1 MSGMILKT
9 ASAGGP
15 GREQHVT
22 HPALGP
28 GRVFVWVTWLALS
41 SVSTKINP
49 AVLIKWLCSCQ
60 CLRQCA
66 YLPSAA
72 ATPAHSAQ
80 AVQL

>member
-1 MSGMILKT
+1 MLFLKT
-9 ASAGGP
+9 AYASGP

-41 SVSTKINP
+41 PVSTKINRG
-49 AVLIKWLCSCQ
+49 ALIKLLRSCR
-60 CLRQCA
+60 CLRQDA
-66 YLPSAA
+66 SLPSAA
-72 ATPAHSAQ
+72 VTPTHSAQ